1 MARGEMVPV
10 FVINGFLESGKTTFI
25 INGVLRDPNM
35 QRERVLIV
43 ACEEGEIDYD
53 LLPENIFVH
62 MVDEK
67 EELEGNLFALLYEKY
82 KPTCV
87 VIEYNGV
94 WGMQALYS
102 SVMPSEWALAQQFTI
117 IDATTFEGYFS
128 NMKSIFA
135 DMLRNSS
142 KVLMNRCTREDDFK
156 FYKDSI
162 KSCSPRADIA
172 YMSDE
177 EGLMDILFE
186 EDLPYDIN
194 ADVISVGKDDYLIW
208 YIDTLDNMERYL
220 GKTVEYTGVVAKP
233 DYFREGCFVVGNEVM
248 TCCEDDMQFLGFVCK
263 YDKAEFLK
271 EGNTVKIQCE
281 VHCEYAE
288 EYESEGPVLYI
299 TKATSMTAKSAPKK
313 KKKKK
318 S

>member
-1 MARGEMVPV
+1 MKAVFLLSFLIKYLRGV
-10 FVINGFLESGKTTFI
+10 FLK
-25 INGVLRDPNM
+25 
-35 QRERVLIV
+35 
-43 ACEEGEIDYD
+43 
-53 LLPENIFVH
+53 
-62 MVDEK
+62 K
-67 EELEGNLFALLYEKY
+67 
-82 KPTCV
+82 
-87 VIEYNGV
+87 
-94 WGMQALYS
+94 
-102 SVMPSEWALAQQFTI
+102 QQQKCF
-117 IDATTFEGYFS
+117 
-128 NMKSIFA
+128 
-135 DMLRNSS
+135 
-142 KVLMNRCTREDDFK
+142 
-156 FYKDSI
+156 
-162 KSCSPRADIA
+162 
-172 YMSDE
+172 SDE
-177 EGLMDILFE
+177 ICGKETEDYIKEFSPKRLSLILFE

-281 VHCEYAE
+281 VHCEYAD
-288 EYESEGPVLYI
+288 EYESEGQVLYI